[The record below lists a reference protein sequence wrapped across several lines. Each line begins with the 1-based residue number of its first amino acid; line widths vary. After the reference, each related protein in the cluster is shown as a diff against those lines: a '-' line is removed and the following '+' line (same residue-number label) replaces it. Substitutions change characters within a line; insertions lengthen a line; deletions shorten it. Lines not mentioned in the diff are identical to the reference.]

1 MATLASD
8 TSFLRFHKDN
18 TNLPFFQISGAF
30 LYQSFVRKRLE
41 IIDFFCIIFAVEIRF
56 DNLSSSSSKILEYR
70 PDILSTA
77 TSLTLGID

>member
-1 MATLASD
+1 MKKLISND
-8 TSFLRFHKDN
+8 VIFF
-18 TNLPFFQISGAF
+18 TNE
-30 LYQSFVRKRLE
+30 LE
-41 IIDFFCIIFAVEIRF
+41 FFCINFAVEIRF